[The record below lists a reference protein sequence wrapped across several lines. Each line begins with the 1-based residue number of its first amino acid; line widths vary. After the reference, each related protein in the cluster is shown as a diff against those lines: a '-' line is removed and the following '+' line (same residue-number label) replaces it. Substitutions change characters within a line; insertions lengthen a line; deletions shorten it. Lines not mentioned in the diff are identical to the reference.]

1 MRHSLWLT
9 GHNHLSRSLRQLG
22 IVFIFVACAITVNA
36 QTAFK
41 GLENLFTQPESYI
54 IYHTDQPPVIDGN
67 INELTWQQ
75 TPWTN
80 EFVDIEGA
88 ANPKPTY
95 PTRMKMMW
103 DDTCLYIAVQLTEP
117 QVWAT
122 LRRHDDVIF
131 RDNDFEFF
139 IDPSGTTQPYF
150 EVEVNA
156 YNAVWDLLLNKA
168 YRDGGAPIS
177 NWDLRALRSAVKIQG
192 TLNDPTDH
200 DEGWTVEMAIPFK
213 SVSLNSRG
221 QIPHEGTTW
230 RANFSRV
237 EWDTKVVD
245 GNYVKLKDS
254 TGKPL
259 PEHNWV
265 WSAQGLVNMHYP
277 ERWGYLR
284 FTKQPVNSV
293 TFNLP
298 YAERQKQYLWL
309 IYYRQRQWLTEHHTY
324 ALTLHDL
331 GIEEHIGI
339 DKKDNILKLEATQ
352 HQFMALITD
361 SENKATW
368 NINHQ
373 GLVQQLNTRP
383 HE

>member
-1 MRHSLWLT
+1 MEHSCLIVHGHFSRRSRQT
-9 GHNHLSRSLRQLG
+9 GIL
-22 IVFIFVACAITVNA
+22 FIFFIICAISVKA
-36 QTAFK
+36 QAPFK
-41 GLENLFTQPESYI
+41 GLENLFTVPGDYI

-88 ANPKPTY
+88 AKPKPTY
-95 PTRMKMMW
+95 PTRMKMTW
-103 DDTCLYIAVQLTEP
+103 DDTCLYIAAQLTEP

-122 LRRHDDVIF
+122 LKRHDDVIF
-131 RDNDFEFF
+131 HDNDFEFF
-139 IDPSGTTQPYF
+139 IDPSGAAQPYF
-150 EVEVNA
+150 EVEVNPF
-156 YNAVWDLLLNKA
+156 NAVWDLLLTKA
-168 YRDGGAPIS
+168 YRDGGASIS
-177 NWDLRALRSAVKIQG
+177 NWDVRSLRSAIKIQG
-192 TLNDPTDH
+192 TLNDPSDQ

-221 QIPHEGTTW
+221 QIPHEGTIW

-237 EWDTKVVD
+237 EWDTQVID

-265 WSAQGLVNMHYP
+265 WSPQGLINMHYP
-277 ERWGYLR
+277 ERWGYLQ
-284 FTKQPVNSV
+284 FTKQPVNTV

-298 YAERQKQYLWL
+298 FTELQKQYLWL
-309 IYYRQRQWLTEHHTY
+309 IYYRQRQWLTEHHAY

-331 GIEEHIGI
+331 GIDEQISI
-339 DKKDNILKLEATQ
+339 NKKDNILKLEATG

-368 NINHQ
+368 TINHQ
-373 GLVQQLNTRP
+373 GLVQQLNTQP